1 MPQINNK
8 HDSPES
14 YGHWELAL
22 PELPPR
28 SALYQIRPIGI
39 GTAETECFT
48 SYLARLAKAHN
59 LSLGALS
66 IRYLF
71 PLVIAR
77 RAESGVSFTRL
88 KLLQL
93 SSANGADTFA
103 NDLLPIVE
111 RLTLVTGVVPLTFIK
126 WADVV
131 SRLELLRHYRAWCS
145 DCYAEWGA
153 GGITLYDP
161 LLWTVRPVKVCPRH
175 QRFLAEHC
183 PRCQRRSWPGLSH
196 YLPGFCSHCR
206 AWLGRQDH
214 QPVAETEALLTADTD
229 LNYEQW
235 VADNIGSLIAASA
248 SLSAAPTR
256 KDVAAAV
263 NYCCNL
269 LMEGNPRMLAHLLGA
284 ANTTARLWV
293 QGKNIPPLKTL
304 TRLSFLTR
312 IPLLKL
318 LTEPAYVLASLTQHP
333 VEISGS
339 QPRQIRQL
347 HRKGSL
353 ACQRVREEMEA
364 ALKETPPPSL
374 EEVARRLGYR
384 HPTTLRVKFPELS
397 KQISAGYRSSAEYK
411 SRQQSLRAAAQ
422 GLPTKAEQRKA
433 LEQELEKSCPASLKE
448 VAGRL
453 GYSGSYTLSRRFG
466 DLCQALLEKR
476 RRHLSLQATA
486 RLQKYR
492 QVLNSVLCEEPPP
505 TLSAVAQRFTE
516 FGVSFLRQHFA
527 PECQRLVER
536 RADYCKQRMRAAGE
550 RLKQALRET
559 PPRSLN
565 RLAKEIG
572 CHSSTLLRNH
582 PDICRSILER
592 YESHV
597 RNLAVERIETKPLI
611 RPAI

>member
-1 MPQINNK
+1 MPRINNK
-8 HDSPES
+8 HDLPER
-14 YGHWELAL
+14 YDHWELAL

-48 SYLARLAKAHN
+48 SYLARLARAHN

-71 PLVIAR
+71 PLMIAK

-111 RLTLVTGVVPLTFIK
+111 RLTLVTGIVPSTFIK
-126 WADVV
+126 WADLVP
-131 SRLELLRHYRAWCS
+131 RLELLRHYRAWCS

-153 GGITLYDP
+153 GGNTIYDP

-175 QRFLAEHC
+175 QRFLTEHC
-183 PRCQRRSWPGLSH
+183 PRCQRRCWPGLSY

-206 AWLGRQDH
+206 AWLGRQGH
-214 QPVAETEALLTADTD
+214 QPVAEAEALLTADID

-235 VADNIGSLIAASA
+235 VADNIGSLVAASA
-248 SLSAAPTR
+248 SLSAAPMR
-256 KDVAAAV
+256 EDVTAAV
-263 NYCCNL
+263 NHCCNL
-269 LMEGNPRMLAHLLGA
+269 LMEGNPRMLAHLLGV

-293 QGKNIPPLKTL
+293 QGKNIPPLKPL
-304 TRLSFLTR
+304 VRLSFLTR

-333 VEISGS
+333 VEISWRQLG
-339 QPRQIRQL
+339 QIRQL
-347 HRKGSL
+347 HRRSSL
-353 ACQRVREEMEA
+353 ACQKVREEMEA

-384 HPTTLRVKFPELS
+384 HPTTLRAKFPELS
-397 KQISAGYRSSAEYK
+397 KRITASHRSSAEYK
-411 SRQQSLRAAAQ
+411 SGQQSVRAKAQ
-422 GLPTKAEQRKA
+422 GLPNKAEERMV

-453 GYSGSYTLSRRFG
+453 GYSSSYNLGRRFS
-466 DLCQALLEKR
+466 DLRQALREKR
-476 RRHLSLQATA
+476 Q
-486 RLQKYR
+486 QYVYQQYR
-492 QVLNSVLCEEPPP
+492 QLLNSALCEEPPP
-505 TLSAVAQRFTE
+505 TLNAVARRFTE
-516 FGVSFLRQHFA
+516 FSVSFLHQHFA

-536 RADYCKQRMRAAGE
+536 RADYCKQGMQAAGE
-550 RLKQALRET
+550 RLQQALRET

-565 RLAKEIG
+565 RLAKELG
-572 CHSSTLLRNH
+572 YHSSTLLRNH
-582 PDICRSILER
+582 PDICRSISER
-592 YESHV
+592 YESHM
-597 RNLAVERIETKPLI
+597 RNLAADRKKTKPPFK
-611 RPAI
+611 PAS

>member
-1 MPQINNK
+1 MPRINNK

-14 YGHWELAL
+14 YEHWELAL
-22 PELPPR
+22 PEIPPR

-48 SYLARLAKAHN
+48 SYLARLARAHN

-71 PLVIAR
+71 PLVIAK

-111 RLTLVTGVVPLTFIK
+111 RLTFVTGIVPSTFIK

-153 GGITLYDP
+153 GGNTLYDP
-161 LLWTVRPVKVCPRH
+161 LLWAVRPVKVCPRH

-183 PRCQRRSWPGLSH
+183 PRCQRRSWPGLSY
-196 YLPGFCSHCR
+196 YLPGFCSQCR

-214 QPVAETEALLTADTD
+214 QPVAEALLTADID

-235 VADNIGSLIAASA
+235 AADNIGSLIAASA
-248 SLSAAPTR
+248 TLSAAPR
-256 KDVAAAV
+256 REDVTAAV
-263 NYCCNL
+263 NHCCNL
-269 LMEGNPRMLAHLLGA
+269 LMEGNPRLLAHLLGV

-304 TRLSFLTR
+304 AKLSFLTR
-312 IPLLKL
+312 VPLLKL
-318 LTEPAYVLASLTQHP
+318 LTEPAYVLASLTQYP
-333 VEISGS
+333 VEIGGGR
-339 QPRQIRQL
+339 PRQIRQL

-374 EEVARRLGYR
+374 EEVAQRLGYR

-411 SRQQSLRAAAQ
+411 SRQQSRRAAAQ
-422 GLPTKAEQRKA
+422 GIPNKAEQRKL

-448 VAGRL
+448 VARRL
-453 GYSGSYTLSRRFG
+453 GYSGSYSLSRRFS

-476 RRHLSLQATA
+476 RRQLSLQATA
-486 RLQKYR
+486 RLQQYR
-492 QVLNSVLCEEPPP
+492 LVLNSALCEEPPP
-505 TLSAVAQRFTE
+505 TLSAVARRFTE
-516 FGVSFLRQHFA
+516 FSVGFLHQYFA

-536 RADYCKQRMRAAGE
+536 RAEYRKHSIQAAGE
-550 RLKQALRET
+550 RLQQALRET

-582 PDICRSILER
+582 PDICRSISER
-592 YESHV
+592 YENHI
-597 RNLAVERIETKPLI
+597 RNLAADRKKTKPPF
-611 RPAI
+611 RPAS